1 MPGQYTFPRAA
12 RLTRKSEY
20 AHVFERGA
28 RVVGRH
34 FICYMVRHNEQGCK
48 LGFAVS
54 RKVGRAVTRN
64 RIKRYLREFFRNH
77 REAMTPGTHL
87 VVVARP
93 AAKELTGSGA
103 CADAMRELLRQ
114 GGVWRG

>member
-1 MPGQYTFPRAA
+1 MFPRAA

-20 AHVFERGA
+20 AHVFKHGA
-28 RVVGRH
+28 KMPGRY
-34 FICYMVRHNEQGCK
+34 FICYLVRHEAQGSK

-64 RIKRYLREFFRNH
+64 RIKRYLREFFRLH
-77 REAMTPGTHL
+77 RNDLAPGTQM

-93 AAKELTGSGA
+93 ACAELSHTG
-103 CADAMRELLRQ
+103 CDDAMRDLLRQ